1 MAFLSRKVQ
10 ASIVAGILFFV
21 ISSPFTY
28 RIVDTVIGTIVRA
41 VIPQVASLFKVAEA
55 GCPTNYGLLVH
66 SVVFGLVAYVLM
78 RTE

>member
-41 VIPQVASLFKVAEA
+41 VIPQFASLFKVAEA